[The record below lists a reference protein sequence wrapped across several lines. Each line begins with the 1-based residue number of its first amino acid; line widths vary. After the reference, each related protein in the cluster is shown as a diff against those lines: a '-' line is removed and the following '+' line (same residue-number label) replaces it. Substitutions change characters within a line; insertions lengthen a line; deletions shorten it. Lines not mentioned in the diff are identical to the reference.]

1 MISRWILNPCSVKI
15 TCISLKKH
23 MVAYAP
29 IQMTN
34 TYHVAPEFNSLA
46 MGEMLPLS
54 KQGEPRR
61 FRSVASHHDI
71 YTIPNPNRF
80 SPWWG
85 VPKMGLPLH
94 HPCHYRMF
102 HCKASSVFGISP
114 WLWKLSCIPLVYKKN
129 NLGMVKT
136 KKSPPQKKM
145 VFSHPI
151 AARPS
156 ANAAQMAPSS
166 SQSLAELGWLSPP
179 CHPPPGA
186 RRAAVFLLEEAA
198 PNQG

>member
-136 KKSPPQKKM
+136 KKSPPKKNGLFTPNRGPAIRQRSPDGSIK
-145 VFSHPI
+145 FSKPRW
-151 AARPS
+151 ARLAFPT
-156 ANAAQMAPSS
+156 MPSS
-166 SQSLAELGWLSPP
+166 SRST
-179 CHPPPGA
+179 
-186 RRAAVFLLEEAA
+186 
-198 PNQG
+198 